1 MIMWFAQ
8 KDASSLLL
16 LLPGL
21 IATPVT
27 ALVPAALNRG
37 IPLSLPTEEA
47 KSANRS
53 MIMIGVMFISIALSG
68 IALWS
73 WSNGWFKWM
82 LLAELL
88 VTVPVYIGLRIVV
101 SKLRWQSIE

>member
-1 MIMWFAQ
+1 
-8 KDASSLLL
+8 LL

-53 MIMIGVMFISIALSG
+53 LIMFGVMIVSLALSG

-73 WSNGWFKWM
+73 WSMGWFKWM
-82 LLAELL
+82 ILAELL
-88 VTVPVYIGLRIVV
+88 VATPVYIALRVLV
-101 SKLRWQSIE
+101 SNLRWQSIE